1 MIADGVDIHGDRP
14 PDNIVMLD
22 TSLGLERP
30 RSPLAEESQ
39 PSSKKGRNLGI
50 PMLNEGF
57 ANVTDPS
64 GIDGVSM
71 KDALSFKDKHL
82 GSLGLLGN
90 SISIDELDVKDICG
104 IAPTVETEGMRK
116 ESGRD
121 PSELFGPWM
130 HVVNRQR
137 RTAFPTRAADHDNS
151 NTSER
156 IGNGSRFAALD
167 SEVLSDIL
175 EEVCPPLQLNV
186 QKASG
191 SVDHVLVGGHDL
203 TAADRHECTRTIG
216 DCDVNASGRI
226 LSGYGS
232 ALGKGNSVTS
242 NAASGS
248 VASVGRVR
256 RQLSD
261 SDRCT
266 ICNRGVEDLDHIL
279 CFCTRARNLWT
290 RAVKPEILASFLS
303 SPFDS
308 CLRHNLLVETGNV
321 LQGVPWNCR
330 FAIFCWLLW
339 KRRCAVI
346 FYSDFIRHDDILMQ
360 GDRLVV
366 EYVIS
371 SAHVSRQPSPV
382 NVVPSYW
389 SRPPRG

>member
-90 SISIDELDVKDICG
+90 SISIDELDVK
-104 IAPTVETEGMRK
+104 
-116 ESGRD
+116 
-121 PSELFGPWM
+121 
-130 HVVNRQR
+130 R

-248 VASVGRVR
+248 VASVGRVNTKK
-256 RQLSD
+256 S
-261 SDRCT
+261 
-266 ICNRGVEDLDHIL
+266 IVG
-279 CFCTRARNLWT
+279 
-290 RAVKPEILASFLS
+290 
-303 SPFDS
+303 
-308 CLRHNLLVETGNV
+308 
-321 LQGVPWNCR
+321 QGVRNTR
-330 FAIFCWLLW
+330 LKQKKQEDTGVAKKTL
-339 KRRCAVI
+339 AVGLTKI
-346 FYSDFIRHDDILMQ
+346 MDDLN
-360 GDRLVV
+360 
-366 EYVIS
+366 
-371 SAHVSRQPSPV
+371 SAEASENGQR
-382 NVVPSYW
+382 
-389 SRPPRG
+389 